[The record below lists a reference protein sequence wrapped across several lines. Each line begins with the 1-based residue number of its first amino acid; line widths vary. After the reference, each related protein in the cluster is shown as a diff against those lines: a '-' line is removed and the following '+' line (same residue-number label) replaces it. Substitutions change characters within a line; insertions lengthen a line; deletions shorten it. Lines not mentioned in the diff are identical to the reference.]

1 MSYPISIPLRADL
14 FHAIREHAGE
24 GYFGDKAQAAVNEAV
39 SFWLAALS
47 APAAPSSATP
57 SPLRDATGTAG
68 TAHATADT
76 TLPHRGYQWKR
87 LFLPDGTLLRTAFR
101 GRTRYAV
108 VEGEHIVCDSQPLT
122 PSAFANLHGCGQR
135 NAWRA
140 IWLRLPGA
148 ADWALAHDCRPG
160 RA

>member
-24 GYFGDKAQAAVNEAV
+24 GYFGDKAQAAVDEAV
-39 SFWLAALS
+39 SAWLAALS
-47 APAAPSSATP
+47 APATRSGAGPRALGDTS
-57 SPLRDATGTAG
+57 G
-68 TAHATADT
+68 TAHLAPAAPDAAA
-76 TLPHRGYQWKR
+76 PHRGYQWKQ

-101 GRTRYAV
+101 GHTRYAT
-108 VEGEHIVCDSQPLT
+108 VEGEHIVCESQPLT
-122 PSAFANLHGCGQR
+122 PSAFVNLHGCGQR

-140 IWLRLPGA
+140 IWLRRPGE
-148 ADWALAHDCRPG
+148 ADWTLAQDCRPG